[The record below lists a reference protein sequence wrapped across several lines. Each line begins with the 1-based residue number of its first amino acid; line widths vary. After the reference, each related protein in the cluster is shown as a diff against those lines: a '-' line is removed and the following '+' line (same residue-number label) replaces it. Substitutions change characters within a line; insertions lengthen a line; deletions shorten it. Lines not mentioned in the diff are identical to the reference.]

1 MRGKFYSF
9 IIMGCFVL
17 SGLSGCKNNSKES
30 LDSGAGKKTE
40 VRVAFWGAIEEKEII
55 TTTIQAWEKEHP
67 NVKVVLQHIPAGSYG
82 DKILTEI
89 AGGNPP
95 DIIFSDVDIFVT
107 FYDKN
112 ALLDLTPFLNA
123 DKGFSLSDYYPQ
135 IVDRFTVNGK
145 IYCIPRDIAPFGVIY
160 YNKTIFDKLNV
171 KYPSDDWTMKEFV
184 ETAKKLTVDDMGK
197 TPNDQGFNPK
207 KIKRY
212 GFWGWSIHN
221 FIYSFGGKF
230 VDDVKNPKKCIIND
244 KPAVDGMQFFIDLYA
259 KYYITPISGALTNM
273 GMSINQLFSM
283 EKLAMFQSGI
293 WETPNLRR
301 LIGTRFDWDVVMA
314 PKGPNGK
321 RGFGTGGSGY
331 AIMKVTKHPQEAWE
345 VLKCLAGEK
354 GQEMLA
360 DNGLAQPANIKIAE
374 GPFWAGS
381 QKQPLNKK
389 MLNKAVQY
397 IVFNPFHPKWRE
409 IWDKYVYPNVDLILN
424 NRATVKEGLDKAA
437 EKANA
442 VFQGKENS

>member
-1 MRGKFYSF
+1 MKKISVLLITGSILFSGF
-9 IIMGCFVL
+9 IGC
-17 SGLSGCKNNSKES
+17 
-30 LDSGAGKKTE
+30 GKKNE
-40 VRVAFWGAIEEKEII
+40 AAKSGEAQPPEIRVAFWGAVEEKEII
-55 TTTIQAWEKEHP
+55 TTTINAWEKEHP
-67 NVKVVLQHIPAGSYG
+67 NIKVVLQHIPAGSYS

-107 FYDKN
+107 FINKD
-112 ALLDLTPFLNA
+112 ALLDLTQFLNA
-123 DKGFSLSDYYPQ
+123 DKSFNISDFFPG

-145 IYCIPRDIAPFGVIY
+145 IYCIPRDVAPFGVIF
-160 YNKTIFDKLNV
+160 YNKTLFDKLKV
-171 KYPSDDWTMKEFV
+171 KYPSDDWNMNDFV
-184 ETAKKLTVDDMGK
+184 KTAEKLTVDENGK
-197 TPNDQGFNPK
+197 TPLDKGFNPK
-207 KIKRY
+207 KIQRY

-230 VDDVKNPKKCIIND
+230 VDDVKNPKKCIINE
-244 KPAVDGMQFFIDLYA
+244 KPSVDGMQFFMDLSD
-259 KYYITPISGALTNM
+259 KYYIAPMTGALTNM

-301 LIGTRFDWDVVMA
+301 LIGNRFDWDVVMS
-314 PKGPNGK
+314 PKGPDGK

-345 VLKCLAGEK
+345 VLKCLAGDK

-360 DNGLAQPANIKIAE
+360 DNGLAQPANKKISE

-381 QKQPLNKK
+381 PKQPANKK
-389 MLNKAVQY
+389 MLNEAVQY
-397 IVFNPFHPKWRE
+397 SVYNPFHPKWRE
-409 IWDKYVYPNVDLILN
+409 AWDKFVYPQIDLIFN
-424 NRATVKEGLDKAA
+424 KRITVKEGLDKAA
-437 EKANA
+437 EK
-442 VFQGKENS
+442 VNSAFAGNE